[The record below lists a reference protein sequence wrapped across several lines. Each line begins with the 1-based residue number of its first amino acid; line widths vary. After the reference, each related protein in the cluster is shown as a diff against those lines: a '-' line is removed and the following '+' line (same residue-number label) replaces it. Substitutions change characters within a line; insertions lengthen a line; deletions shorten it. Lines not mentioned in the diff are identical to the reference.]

1 MLLRLLERFVQRGH
15 RVDLLLSRVRGDFHR
30 QIPAGLEPIRLKRCS
45 SLSMRVSL
53 TRAAGEDWSLMV
65 PPALLNASSSWA
77 LRYLP
82 SLSEYLSENRPD
94 VLLSANSWPNLVALL
109 ARRLSGVGTRVVV
122 SERIQLSQRV
132 QHLRRHARGRRLPA
146 LIERFYPEA
155 DAITAVSEGVA
166 DDRARTARLSRPT
179 VLALPNPVVSATLL
193 EMAGAEIPH
202 PWLAAG
208 QPPVILGVGRLHAQK
223 DFPTLIRAFSQVR
236 EKRPARLIILGEG
249 GERARLE
256 GIVAKLGLAA
266 HVDLLGHVDNPFSF
280 MSRAAVFALSSRYEG
295 LPGALIQA
303 LACGC
308 PSVSTDCPSGPRE
321 IMQDGK
327 LGPLVPVGDAAQLA
341 QGIEQCLDAPFPRE
355 TLQMGVSRYDV
366 DRAADA
372 YLKVL
377 LPDIGQGKPI
387 PAEFLRS

>member
-45 SLSMRVSL
+45 SLSMRLSL

-65 PPALLNASSSWA
+65 TPALLNASPSWA

-82 SLSEYLSENRPD
+82 SLSDYLSENRPD

-122 SERIQLSQRV
+122 SERVQLSQRV
-132 QHLRRHARGRRLPA
+132 QHLRRHARWRRLPS

-166 DDRARTARLSRPT
+166 DDLSQAARLARPT
-179 VLALPNPVVSATLL
+179 VLALPNPVVSPKLL
-193 EMAGAEIPH
+193 EMAEAETPH
-202 PWLAAG
+202 HWLAEG

-223 DFPTLIRAFSQVR
+223 DFPTLIRAFSQVSG
-236 EKRPARLIILGEG
+236 KRPARLIILGEG
-249 GERARLE
+249 GERSRLE
-256 GIVAKLGLAA
+256 GIVTKLGLAA
-266 HVDLLGHVDNPFSF
+266 HVDLLGHVDNPYVF

-327 LGPLVPVGDAAQLA
+327 LGPLVPVGDAEQLA
-341 QGIEQCLDAPFPRE
+341 QGIERCLDAPVPRE
-355 TLQMGVSRYDV
+355 TLQIGVSRYDV

-387 PAEFLRS
+387 AVELLRS